1 MEVKTIMVV
10 GAGFMGAGIAQ
21 VGAQAGYKMR
31 LYDISEAAVEKG
43 MAGIKKILSRNVEK
57 GKISQA
63 DMDTAMALIVPS
75 TKLEDAKDCEMAI
88 EAVFENFELKKE
100 IFQKLEGICPAGAV
114 LATNTSSIPIT
125 KIAAAVKNPAN
136 FIGMHFFSPVPV
148 MRLCEIIR
156 GIKTSDEC
164 VAITTEVA
172 EKMGKVTVIS
182 KDVPGFI
189 VNRINAA
196 FRNEAYRCM
205 EEGVATIEDIDK
217 AIKFGL
223 NHPMGPF
230 ELADFVGLDV
240 GFNVASTLY
249 AGYKDAR
256 FAPNATLEKLNIS
269 GDLGRKTG
277 KGWYDYSSGEKKP
290 RTDVKF

>member
-1 MEVKTIMVV
+1 MAVSEIMVV

-21 VGAQAGYKMR
+21 VGAQAGYSIK
-31 LYDISEAAVEKG
+31 LYDISQEAVDKG
-43 MAGIKKILSRNVEK
+43 IASIDKILVKNVDK
-57 GKISQA
+57 GKLAQA
-63 DMDTAMALIVPS
+63 DKDAIMAKITPS
-75 TKLEDAKDCEMAI
+75 LSLEDAKNADIVI
-88 EAVFENFELKKE
+88 EAVLENADLKKN
-100 IFQKLEGICPAGAV
+100 IFQQLDAICKPECI

-125 KIAAAVKNPAN
+125 QIAASVKRADK

-156 GIKTSDEC
+156 GIKTSDET

-172 EKMGKVTVIS
+172 QNMKKETVIA

-189 VNRINAA
+189 VNRINNALRAEA
-196 FRNEAYRCM
+196 FKCLS
-205 EEGVATIEDIDK
+205 EGVASLEDIDK
-217 AIKFGL
+217 ALKFGL

-230 ELADFVGLDV
+230 ELSDFVGLDV
-240 GFNVASTLY
+240 AFSVVSTLY
-249 AGYKDAR
+249 AGYKDPKW
-256 FAPNATLEKLNIS
+256 APNMNLEKLVIS

-277 KGWYDYSSGEKKP
+277 KGWYDYTGGEKKP

>member
-1 MEVKTIMVV
+1 MAVSEIMVV

-21 VGAQAGYKMR
+21 VGAQAGYTIK
-31 LYDISEAAVEKG
+31 LYDISQEAIDKG
-43 MAGIKKILSRNVEK
+43 IASIDKILGKNVDK
-57 GKISQA
+57 GKLAQA
-63 DMDTAMALIVPS
+63 DKDAIMARITPS
-75 TKLEDAKDCEMAI
+75 LSLEDAKDSDIVI
-88 EAVFENFELKKE
+88 EAVLENADLKKN
-100 IFQKLEGICPAGAV
+100 IFQQLDAICKPECI

-125 KIAAAVKNPAN
+125 QIAAAVKRADK

-156 GIKTSDEC
+156 GIKTSDET

-172 EKMGKVTVIS
+172 QNMKKETVIA

-189 VNRINAA
+189 VNRINNALRAEA
-196 FRNEAYRCM
+196 FKCLS
-205 EEGVATIEDIDK
+205 EGVASLEDIDK
-217 AIKFGL
+217 ALKFGL

-230 ELADFVGLDV
+230 ELSDFVGLDV
-240 GFNVASTLY
+240 AFSVVSTLY
-249 AGYKDAR
+249 AGYKDPKW
-256 FAPNATLEKLNIS
+256 APNMNLEKLVIS

-277 KGWYDYSSGEKKP
+277 KGWYDYTTGEKKP

>member
-1 MEVKTIMVV
+1 MEVKTIMIV

-21 VGAQAGYKMR
+21 VAAQAGYKVR

-43 MAGIKKILSRNVEK
+43 IAGVKKILGKNVEK
-57 GKISQA
+57 GKLSQA
-63 DMDTAMALIVPS
+63 DMDAALALIIPS
-75 TKLEDAKDCEMAI
+75 NRLEDARDCEMAI

-100 IFQKLEGICPAGAV
+100 IFQKLDEICPPEAI

-125 KIAAAVKNPAN
+125 KIAAAVKRPDK

-156 GIKTSDEC
+156 GIKTSDGA
-164 VAITTEVA
+164 VQVTTEVA

-249 AGYKDAR
+249 GGYKDSR

-277 KGWYDYSSGEKKP
+277 KGWYDYTSGEKKP

>member
-1 MEVKTIMVV
+1 MEIKSIFVV

-21 VGAQAGYKMR
+21 VAAQAGYQVR
-31 LYDISEAAVEKG
+31 LYDIAPAAVEKG
-43 MAGIKKILSRNVEK
+43 MAGINKILSKNVEK
-57 GKISQA
+57 GKLSQ
-63 DMDTAMALIVPS
+63 TEKNEAMSLIFPS
-75 TKLEDAKDCEMAI
+75 TDLADARDCEMVV
-88 EAVFENFELKKE
+88 EAVYENFELKKE
-100 IFQKLEGICPAGAV
+100 IFQKLEEICPDAI

-125 KIAAAVKNPAN
+125 KLAAAVKRPDK

-148 MRLCEIIR
+148 MKLCEIIR
-156 GIKTSDEC
+156 GIKTSEET
-164 VAITTEVA
+164 VAITIEA
-172 EKMGKVTVIS
+172 AQKMKKETVIS

-249 AGYKDAR
+249 AGYKDDR

-290 RTDVKF
+290 RTDVRF